1 VGREASRPP
10 ALVTSTDQLVMSNLM
25 AGVTS
30 CARPSWV
37 ISGWQRLVMRQGCH
51 VVAACTDTGSV
62 GHVGTSLVEALSGYE
77 RNHLVSH
84 LVGSGLVEELHRLL
98 WLSDQTP
105 GGTPVNVWYV
115 ARESTGELAAYLDD
129 IRLASDV
136 AEAEIHRQ
144 LAAGAPATA
153 LVTFH
158 RYALVTAT
166 VNSSADNIAPGLLS
180 AVVDG
185 GVWPPAQALAY
196 ARRVPEAPSRAEA
209 LAAVLRAGAP
219 GFDALAEEAV
229 ATVREVAHHLHRT
242 RAAAAVL
249 GALDDDRR
257 AALLAKTLDLV
268 GAVTDEH
275 WRATDLIALAPALS
289 PDEVP
294 EALALA
300 GGIASPDTVAPVLA
314 ALIDRMPDPFV
325 TAVMARTPDIDEQAR
340 AFASRPVAASLE
352 GRELLDVLWRG
363 VDGWRIRVLARLA
376 APISQS
382 LLECALPVAH
392 VIEDPVARSWTVS
405 SLVPHL
411 AGDAQREQVAAL
423 LALAEEHADDPE
435 VVAAVA
441 EIEAHLSTDERNRA
455 FVIAAEAA
463 TSLVGLRTLAILA
476 ARIHEPMRE
485 HVFTDLTRIMIE
497 GAADEDFAAAV
508 LHELA
513 PYVPAPYGAL
523 MVGAARR
530 LRAPAAAARGL
541 RAVVP
546 LAPAD
551 ERDDLVRAALAA
563 ACAITDENRRAE
575 ELEALA
581 PLLPPKLAVEA
592 EAAAHHFDTDVL
604 RYRVQTALWPYL
616 PPGTRGRAFVDSFAD
631 RASAGPS
638 SAMVDILAAATF
650 TPMLPAPVVV
660 DLLAVTAGLGDPDER
675 ADTLT
680 ALLPHAAAA
689 NVSPPADLID
699 DVIRH
704 ALSITDPRRRAIALV
719 QLARW
724 LPEPLD
730 LPLWTVAVTDAGT
743 IAGLADNDEAEGA
756 RRRVLVTVAAA
767 VPGDFSEAL
776 AATARRLPTD
786 AGRIRWMPDHVQGL
800 GQFATTLSPSWGER
814 AAVLAALADRCPD
827 TGLARLVTAA
837 EYVGDV
843 YRQADALTALGAL
856 LPPDGSLDNHIL
868 RLIGAGEDDYARA
881 YLLPSLVADGQRVPV
896 DEVLAEVVR
905 IRDASLRATA
915 LAALTPHAD
924 EATRAK
930 IAAEIGSL
938 PDRGWR
944 AYAHAQSG
952 LLLSGDTLAETSR
965 HLWDLDGDIMQPSA
979 LEALAPRLPDPLMR
993 EAVGRALALPDPR
1006 SATFALQHLAAG
1018 MSDAVLEHTYREAS
1032 VSGDHARLVA
1042 VTAALAARLPAR
1054 LLGPAVEVLVDAPEG
1069 AREDARRGLRDLA
1082 PRLPDD
1088 VRRRALTRAAAATP
1102 TAWRAEAMVA
1112 LVLGLPEPD
1121 LASWYRR
1128 AFEATTALPAD
1139 WSRDETLS
1147 TLLSVAPPDLRRDGV
1162 AAAATIGNPLK
1173 RFVTAARLAAA
1184 LPDPERR
1191 AVLDGLW
1198 RDIGDL
1204 ELSMRGWVLT
1214 TVFAYLPPG
1223 RRGAARHIMLDAA
1236 RAAATDLDR
1245 QFAITR
1251 FVDANPATPD
1261 GDVALGLAAV
1271 AQSIGDPRYRHPAL
1285 AACAPALVLHATA
1298 LAEPVWEAVRTRSA
1312 DRRRAE
1318 VLGDLAATAPVLAA
1332 LGGDRFAAA
1341 LAAATLDVVRWW
1353 P

>member
-1 VGREASRPP
+1 MTWIKLRSAGLPWRPADFIEFP
-10 ALVTSTDQLVMSNLM
+10 YDWRLDNRISC
-25 AGVTS
+25 GV
-30 CARPSWV
+30 
-37 ISGWQRLVMRQGCH
+37 L
-51 VVAACTDTGSV
+51 DTGLV
-62 GHVGTSLVEALSGYE
+62 GHAGTSLVEALSGYE

-105 GGTPVNVWYV
+105 DGTPVNVWYV

-136 AEAEIHRQ
+136 AEREIHRQ

-249 GALDDDRR
+249 RALDDDRR
-257 AALLAKTLDLV
+257 AALLAETLDLV

-294 EALALA
+294 EAWALA

-325 TAVMARTPDIDEQAR
+325 SAVLARTPDIDEQAR
-340 AFASRPVAASLE
+340 AFASRPVAASLD
-352 GRELLDVLWRG
+352 GRELLDVLWCG

-376 APISQS
+376 APISPS

-392 VIEDPVARSWTVS
+392 AIEDPVARSWTVS

-485 HVFTDLTRIMIE
+485 HVFTDLTHIMIE
-497 GAADEDFAAAV
+497 GATDEDFAAAV

-530 LRAPAAAARGL
+530 LQAPAAAARGL

-546 LAPAD
+546 LAPAG

-581 PLLPPKLAVEA
+581 PFLPPKLAVEA

-604 RYRVQTALWPYL
+604 KYRVQTALWPYL

-650 TPMLPAPVVV
+650 TPVLPAPVVV

-675 ADTLT
+675 VDTLT

-689 NVSPPADLID
+689 NVSPPAALID

-704 ALSITDPRRRAIALV
+704 ALNITDPGRRAIALV
-719 QLARW
+719 RLARW

-743 IAGLADNDEAEGA
+743 VAGLADNDEAEGT

-767 VPGDFSEAL
+767 APGDFSEAL
-776 AATARRLPTD
+776 AATARRLPMD
-786 AGRIRWMPDHVQGL
+786 ADRIRWMPDHVQGP

-856 LPPDGSLDNHIL
+856 LPPDGASSLDNDIL

-944 AYAHAQSG
+944 AYAHARSG
-952 LLLSGDTLAETSR
+952 LPLSGDTLAETSR

-1054 LLGPAVEVLVDAPEG
+1054 LLG
-1069 AREDARRGLRDLA
+1069 RRSRCSST
-1082 PRLPDD
+1082 
-1088 VRRRALTRAAAATP
+1088 RRRAPARTPAAACVT
-1102 TAWRAEAMVA
+1102 
-1112 LVLGLPEPD
+1112 LPRD
-1121 LASWYRR
+1121 CR
-1128 AFEATTALPAD
+1128 TTCA
-1139 WSRDETLS
+1139 
-1147 TLLSVAPPDLRRDGV
+1147 G
-1162 AAAATIGNPLK
+1162 
-1173 RFVTAARLAAA
+1173 
-1184 LPDPERR
+1184 
-1191 AVLDGLW
+1191 
-1198 RDIGDL
+1198 
-1204 ELSMRGWVLT
+1204 
-1214 TVFAYLPPG
+1214 G
-1223 RRGAARHIMLDAA
+1223 R
-1236 RAAATDLDR
+1236 
-1245 QFAITR
+1245 
-1251 FVDANPATPD
+1251 
-1261 GDVALGLAAV
+1261 
-1271 AQSIGDPRYRHPAL
+1271 
-1285 AACAPALVLHATA
+1285 
-1298 LAEPVWEAVRTRSA
+1298 
-1312 DRRRAE
+1312 
-1318 VLGDLAATAPVLAA
+1318 
-1332 LGGDRFAAA
+1332 
-1341 LAAATLDVVRWW
+1341 
-1353 P
+1353 